1 MARIPDATRDRFP
14 PDLQYVWE
22 RLSAGGGMPNIYRA
36 MGNNPELLRA
46 YTRFGN
52 ALWNRSGLDAVTREL
67 AILRVASRLRHE
79 YEWHQHV
86 RIARAAG
93 VTAEQINAIHD
104 PFDSPVFSDAQR
116 AMFAYLDKL
125 VDTGHPSRG
134 DFDRLA
140 GHFPVELVV
149 AITLLGAFYVLTAT
163 FLTAMEVE
171 TEEPFTGW
179 TI

>member
-1 MARIPDATRDRFP
+1 MARIPDANRDRFP
-14 PDLQYVWE
+14 PDLQYVWD
-22 RLSAGGGMPNIYRA
+22 RLSANGSMPNIYRA

-86 RIARAAG
+86 RIGQAAG
-93 VTAEQINAIHD
+93 VTAEQINAIHH
-104 PFDSPVFSDAQR
+104 PFDSPVFSEGQR
-116 AMFAYLDKL
+116 AMFAYLDEL
-125 VDTGHPSRG
+125 IETHHPSPET
-134 DFDRLA
+134 FDRLRA
-140 GHFPVELVV
+140 HFPLELVI

-163 FLTAMEVE
+163 FLSAMEV
-171 TEEPFTGW
+171 TPEEPFAGW
-179 TI
+179 TV

>member
-1 MARIPDATRDRFP
+1 MARIPDATRDQFP

-22 RLSAGGGMPNIYRA
+22 RLSAEGGMANIYRA

-86 RIARAAG
+86 RIGRAAG
-93 VTAEQINAIHD
+93 VTVEQTNAIHE
-104 PFDSPVFSDAQR
+104 PSESPRFTEAQR
-116 AMFAYLDKL
+116 AMFTYLDEL
-125 VDTGHPSRG
+125 VETHHPSPEA
-134 DFDRLA
+134 FEQLS
-140 GHFPVELVV
+140 GHFPVEAVV

-171 TEEPFTGW
+171 IEEPFAGW